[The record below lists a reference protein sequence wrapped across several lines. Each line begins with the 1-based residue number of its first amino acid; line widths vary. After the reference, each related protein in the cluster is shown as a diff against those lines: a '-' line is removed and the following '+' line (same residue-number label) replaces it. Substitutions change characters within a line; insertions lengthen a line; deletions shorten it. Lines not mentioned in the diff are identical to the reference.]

1 MRVISASNDSSE
13 PATARAYHALERM
26 IVTLELPPGS
36 FVTEGALIDRLGL
49 GRTPVREAIQRLAWE
64 GLLEVRPRAGIAV
77 APLHAGDWLRVID
90 ARRGVEMVLARS
102 AARFVTREAADRFH
116 DAALSMQKAVLAGDV
131 FAFLAADK
139 AMDEAL
145 ALAADNIFAARVAAP
160 LQTHSRRFWFR
171 YRAQTGLADS
181 AAHHVALIQSILDG
195 DEDAAAADADRLM
208 DLLRGLAEDAATR

>member
-1 MRVISASNDSSE
+1 MISASNDSSE

>member
-195 DEDAAAADADRLM
+195 DEDAAAANADRLM